1 MLLFAAALLAATD
14 PAATSA
20 SPTQPVEA
28 AAPEKEKKICKVEQD
43 ESSSRLRKRVCY
55 TATEWERHD
64 EGVSANDLKTMG
76 AR

>member
-14 PAATSA
+14 LVANPAT
-20 SPTQPVEA
+20 PTQPVQA

-43 ESSSRLRKRVCY
+43 ESSSRLRKRTCL
-55 TATEWERHD
+55 TASEWDLHNQ
-64 EGVSANDLKTMG
+64 GVNGADLKRMG